1 MQSSAQYGI
10 LLKCFCMKNL
20 CVCII
25 DIDKKKIQADN
36 CAKECQLNQA
46 KLRKLKAT
54 FINIIRKT
62 NGKK

>member
-1 MQSSAQYGI
+1 
-10 LLKCFCMKNL
+10 MKDL